1 MAANS
6 NAVLRLVDM
15 QNGMVLQKLK
25 ALASIGCLQGVRQV
39 ETEVRTLKF
48 DDTGMFLLVGA
59 LPRPSLLNF
68 NH

>member
-1 MAANS
+1 MLHFNEVFVAANS

-25 ALASIGCLQGVRQV
+25 V

-48 DDTGMFLLVGA
+48 DDTGMFLLVGGRE
-59 LPRPSLLNF
+59 LCPDLLVAS
-68 NH
+68 